1 MAILDAEADSVPI
14 MPERHDQLAD
24 LFETYAPA
32 IRHFFSRRGF
42 SPEDCRDLT
51 QDTFL
56 KAHQGLGTFREQAD
70 LRTWLLAI
78 AANVWK
84 NDLRSRQAAKRAA
97 VKTVS
102 LDDTVVEA
110 APPEDAPASV
120 GPRQPPSPLQTVL
133 KQEGRR
139 RLRAAI
145 DELPPRMRQCVLL
158 RVERG
163 LKYREV
169 AAILQV
175 SVDTVKT
182 QLHQARQRL
191 REALGDEWLQDDDL
205 QEHR

>member
-1 MAILDAEADSVPI
+1 MAILDAETDHIPM
-14 MPERHDQLAD
+14 MPERQDQLAE

-32 IRHFFSRRGF
+32 VRHFFSRRGF
-42 SPEDCRDLT
+42 SPEDCSDLT

-56 KAHQGLGTFREQAD
+56 KAYQGLSTFREDAD

-102 LDDTVVEA
+102 LDATEVEE
-110 APPEDAPASV
+110 APPEGSSASV
-120 GPRQPPSPLQTVL
+120 GASHPPNPLQSVL

-139 RLRAAI
+139 RLRSAI
-145 DELPPRMRQCVLL
+145 EELPPRMRQCVLL
-158 RVERG
+158 RVDRG

-169 AAILQV
+169 AVILKV

-191 REALGDEWLQDDDL
+191 REALDDDWLQDEDL
-205 QEHR
+205 